1 MTEGEKKMALS
12 DLFGSGKSKK
22 KTEKLDEV
30 VPEVVNDTI
39 EAEEAHQQKVQTIAA
54 KQIVPNR
61 FQPRK
66 IFNEE
71 RLNEL
76 ARTIHIHGLIQPIV
90 IREYAPNEYE
100 IIAGER
106 RFRAMM
112 LLEWTEVPAIVQEM
126 TDTETASVALI
137 ENLQREEL
145 TSIEEAKAYQGLIE
159 LNSITQEALA
169 QRIGKS
175 QSFVANK
182 LRLLKLSTPVQQA
195 LLTQEISERHGRSL
209 LALDEEAQ
217 AEVLQMIIT
226 ESLTVKETE
235 EIVKKL
241 VAEKNG
247 PVPAKKKKR
256 KKGISKDV
264 RLALNT
270 IKKSITMVTDTGIDM
285 KTEEEDLEDVYRI
298 TIEIPKN
305 KDQAK

>member
-1 MTEGEKKMALS
+1 MALS

-39 EAEEAHQQKVQTIAA
+39 EAEEAHQKVQSIEA

-112 LLEWTEVPAIVQEM
+112 LLEWETVPAIVQEM
-126 TDTETASVALI
+126 SDTETASVALI

-209 LALDEEAQ
+209 LALEENAQ
-217 AEVLQMIIT
+217 AEVLTTIIT
-226 ESLTVKETE
+226 ENLTVKETE

-247 PVPAKKKKR
+247 SVPVKKKKR

-305 KDQAK
+305 KNQDK

>member
-22 KTEKLDEV
+22 KTEEKLDKV

-39 EAEEAHQQKVQTIAA
+39 VNEEAHQTIQRIEA

-71 RLNEL
+71 KLNEL

-145 TSIEEAKAYQGLIE
+145 TSIEEAKAYQGLLE
-159 LNSITQEALA
+159 LNNITQEALA

-195 LLTQEISERHGRSL
+195 LLTQDISERHGRSL
-209 LALDEEAQ
+209 LVLDEENQ
-217 AEVLQMIIT
+217 EIVVKTIVS
-226 ESLTVKETE
+226 EKLTVKETE
-235 EIVKKL
+235 ELVKKII
-241 VAEKNG
+241 AEKAG
-247 PVPAKKKKR
+247 PEQPKKKKR
-256 KKGISKDV
+256 QKGISKDV

-270 IKKSITMVTDTGIDM
+270 IKKSISMVTDTGIDM

-298 TIEIPKN
+298 TIEIPKSKTN
-305 KDQAK
+305 DK

>member
-22 KTEKLDEV
+22 KTEEKLDKV

-39 EAEEAHQQKVQTIAA
+39 VNEEAHQTIQRIEA

-71 RLNEL
+71 KLNEL

-145 TSIEEAKAYQGLIE
+145 TSIEEAKAYQGLLE
-159 LNSITQEALA
+159 LNGITQEALA

-195 LLTQEISERHGRSL
+195 LLTQDISERHGRSL
-209 LALDEEAQ
+209 LALDEENQ
-217 AEVLQMIIT
+217 GIVVKTIVT
-226 ESLTVKETE
+226 EKLTVKETE
-235 EIVKKL
+235 ELVKKII
-241 VAEKNG
+241 AEKAG
-247 PVPAKKKKR
+247 PEAPKKKKR

-305 KDQAK
+305 KLNDK

>member
-22 KTEKLDEV
+22 KTEEKLDKV

-39 EAEEAHQQKVQTIAA
+39 VNEEAHQTIQRIEA
-54 KQIVPNR
+54 KQIIPNR

-71 RLNEL
+71 KLNEL

-145 TSIEEAKAYQGLIE
+145 TSIEEAKAYQGLLE
-159 LNSITQEALA
+159 LNGITQEALA

-182 LRLLKLSTPVQQA
+182 LRLLKLSTPAQQA

-209 LALDEEAQ
+209 LALDEENQ
-217 AEVLQMIIT
+217 GIVVKTIIAEK
-226 ESLTVKETE
+226 LTVKETE
-235 EIVKKL
+235 ELVKKII
-241 VAEKNG
+241 AEKAG
-247 PVPAKKKKR
+247 SEQPKKKKR

-298 TIEIPKN
+298 TIEIPKSKTN
-305 KDQAK
+305 DK